1 MNFISSSS
9 RSLRGGYYIPPELV
23 ALAAEER
30 RFLVLKLKPRD
41 ETDANLDDGSP
52 SKELPLKK
60 WIWTNI
66 ASRSLQ
72 FDNLYKRT
80 PLLTPST

>member
-1 MNFISSSS
+1 
-9 RSLRGGYYIPPELV
+9 
-23 ALAAEER
+23 
-30 RFLVLKLKPRD
+30 VLKLKPRD

-72 FDNLYKRT
+72 FDNL
-80 PLLTPST
+80 